1 MRERSRAG
9 CGRYGAAA
17 KPLPRSAAK
26 RNGSWSR
33 RRRRRR
39 QVLSLP
45 SFYRGGSAL
54 KLLDCPEARPP
65 APPPRPPQDTAAKH
79 FMSSRN
85 ALQAPQSF
93 WQAPRNRKASR
104 RAGGAPVRRAGGAV
118 GGYRLVDVQVIVCF

>member
-26 RNGSWSR
+26 RNGSWPP

-54 KLLDCPEARPP
+54 KLLDGPEAHT
-65 APPPRPPQDTAAKH
+65 PPPV
-79 FMSSRN
+79 
-85 ALQAPQSF
+85 
-93 WQAPRNRKASR
+93 PRRILLERKN
-104 RAGGAPVRRAGGAV
+104 
-118 GGYRLVDVQVIVCF
+118 L